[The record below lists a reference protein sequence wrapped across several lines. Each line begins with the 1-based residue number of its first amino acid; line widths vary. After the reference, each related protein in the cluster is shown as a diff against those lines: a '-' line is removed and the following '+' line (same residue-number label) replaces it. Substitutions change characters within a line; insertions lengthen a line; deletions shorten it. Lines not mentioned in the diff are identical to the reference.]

1 MRAYKF
7 ITKISENGIIQI
19 PFSPALYN
27 KEVEI
32 TIVPKLTRKK
42 KEIKATDFVNKWAGF
57 LRNADTDNSKYQ
69 YLSEKY
75 K

>member
-1 MRAYKF
+1 M
-7 ITKISENGIIQI
+7 IQI
-19 PFSPALYN
+19 PFNPALYN

-32 TIVPKLTRKK
+32 TIVPKLRRKK
-42 KEIKATDFVNKWAGF
+42 KELKATDFVNKWAGF

-69 YLSEKY
+69 YLSEKH